1 MGAPPPRPQPPGDLR
16 QRCRAAARTAARAAR
31 TAVRAARAAA
41 RAAAARIAARVRA
54 LRAAPAARDGG
65 AADGADDPG
74 LAPGFPLHGAATVV
88 AGRDDD
94 AGSIVGRIDAAEEVD
109 VLLVVPRR
117 AQGLRDAMEWPRIA
131 AHARRRGLQ
140 LQVVTSRGDV
150 RRHAGSVGLPVAR
163 TPRGLRPRP
172 GLRLPLG
179 NRRMVLRAPPAGRAI
194 RAAAFAGVVFL
205 GGFAF
210 CTYVPSAE
218 ILIAPPAEPVE
229 VTRRVRLA
237 PAGETD
243 IAFGVVAAA
252 TVRASVVSVVSTA
265 ATGSASVGDEP
276 ATAGL
281 VFTNASESA
290 LDLPAGTVVR
300 DEDGVTFT
308 TGREVAVPAGG
319 SASVGATAL
328 RPGSEGNLAAGSLRV
343 IEGYPTLGV
352 TNPEPASGGTDIEV
366 PAVSALD
373 VERVGDLA
381 GTVLRRAGEREL
393 TATIENATIFPQTLS
408 VTILD
413 GDPLFEVGE
422 QSEVFAMEYTAAV
435 TVLVLPQDEADR
447 AAGLLLQG
455 ELPEGMALLPG
466 TAAASVGADAAAGP
480 GLSVDLTAT
489 GQAARLF
496 DPAEL
501 GGALT
506 GVSAATAAAR
516 LRERLGLA
524 ADPLITVHPAWIPG
538 WRMPRRADRITIT
551 LVSAEA
557 LAEAAAGGAAGADGG
572 AEAGRP

>member
-1 MGAPPPRPQPPGDLR
+1 MGGQPPQPRPSGDLLR
-16 QRCRAAARTAARAAR
+16 RGGVAARRAAHAISSW
-31 TAVRAARAAA
+31 
-41 RAAAARIAARVRA
+41 IASRVRA
-54 LRAAPAARDGG
+54 LRAALAARRA
-65 AADGADDPG
+65 AADREAEPG
-74 LAPGFPLHGAATVV
+74 FAPGAPLQWAATVV

-150 RRHAGSVGLPVAR
+150 RRHAGGVGLPVAR

-172 GLRLPLG
+172 ELRVPLG
-179 NRRMVLRAPPAGRAI
+179 NRRVVLRAPPAGRAI
-194 RAAAFAGVVFL
+194 RAAAFAGAVFL
-205 GGFAF
+205 GGFAV

-229 VTRRVRLA
+229 VTRRVRLV

-243 IAFGVVAAA
+243 LAFGVVAAA
-252 TVRASVVSVVSTA
+252 TLRTTVAAVVSTA
-265 ATGSASVGDEP
+265 STGTALVGEDP
-276 ATAGL
+276 AAAEL
-281 VFTNASESA
+281 VFTNAGESA
-290 LDLPAGTVVR
+290 LDLSAGTVVR

-308 TGREVAVPAGG
+308 TDREAAVPAGG

-328 RPGSEGNLAAGSLRV
+328 RPGSEGNLAAGSLRLV
-343 IEGYPTLGV
+343 EGYPTLGV
-352 TNPEPASGGTDIEV
+352 TNPEPASGGTDVEV
-366 PAVSALD
+366 AAVSALD

-393 TATIENATIFPQTLS
+393 TAALADATIFPQTLS

-413 GDPLFEVGE
+413 DDPLFVVGE

-435 TVLVLPQDEADR
+435 TVLILPQAEADR
-447 AAGLLLQG
+447 AAALLLQG
-455 ELPEGMALLPG
+455 ELPEGMALLPD
-466 TAAASVGADAAAGP
+466 TATASVGAAAGP

-524 ADPLITVHPAWIPG
+524 AEPLITVHPSWIPG

-557 LAEAAAGGAAGADGG
+557 LAEAAAGGADDGELGDSAEDGG
-572 AEAGRP
+572 AEDIRP